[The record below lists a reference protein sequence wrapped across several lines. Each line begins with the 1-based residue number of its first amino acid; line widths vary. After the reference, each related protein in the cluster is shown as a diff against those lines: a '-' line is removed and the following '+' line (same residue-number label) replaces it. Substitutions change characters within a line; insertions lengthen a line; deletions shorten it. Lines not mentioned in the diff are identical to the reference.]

1 VSAAPPLGGGGGP
14 HRPRRRLR
22 ALPLW
27 SVRNRLVLLFFA
39 ITAAAVGFVYLYVV
53 PQLSSSLTAEK
64 LSRLEAVAEARA
76 ERLGQAME
84 RGIGQSEL
92 RRLVRRL
99 AQKSNARV
107 TVLGVRTGEGGPEP
121 EFVVADS
128 ELERTAVLPSYLP
141 AATAATAG
149 RVASGVERIG
159 GERFGESAVALPDS
173 ENPRWVAVL
182 STPLGDVDDNVDL
195 IRRQILI
202 AGAIAIAAATLIGYF
217 AAGAHSRRL
226 RRLEDAAE
234 QVAEGNF
241 SVPIPVDSRDEVGQ
255 LAITFDEMQKRLA
268 RLDDA
273 RKEFIAN
280 ASHELRTPIFSL
292 GGFVELLEDEDP
304 DPEARREFVRNM
316 REQVDRLGKLATDLL
331 ELSKLDAGALE
342 LRATPVDL
350 GHLASQVAEEFR
362 PVAEREGSPITVESP
377 AGPIARGDPDRIGQ
391 ILRILIDNA
400 LTHTPEGTPVTVTTQ
415 ISDRGTADV
424 VVRDHGPGID
434 SEAEARVFDRFYT
447 GDSVGGTGL
456 GLAIARELA
465 MRMNGGLGLVPSRQG
480 TAFRLSLP
488 AAKAVAGSGASA

>member
-1 VSAAPPLGGGGGP
+1 MTTAPPPLGGGG
-14 HRPRRRLR
+14 RPRRRLR
-22 ALPLW
+22 ALPLN

-53 PQLSSSLTAEK
+53 PQLTSSLTAEK
-64 LSRLEAVAEARA
+64 LSRLEAVGVARSQ
-76 ERLGQAME
+76 RLGQAMQ
-84 RGIGQSEL
+84 RDIGQAEL

-107 TVLGVRTGEGGPEP
+107 TVLGVRPGESGLEP
-121 EFVVADS
+121 TFVVADS

-141 AATAATAG
+141 ASTAVAAG
-149 RVASGVERIG
+149 RVASGVERIA
-159 GERFGESAVALPDS
+159 GERVGETAVPLSDGGR
-173 ENPRWVAVL
+173 PRWVAVL
-182 STPLGDVDDNVDL
+182 SSPLGDVDDNVDL

-255 LAITFDEMQKRLA
+255 LAITFDGMQKRLA
-268 RLDDA
+268 RLDSA

-292 GGFVELLEDEDP
+292 GGFVELLETEDP
-304 DPEARREFVRNM
+304 DPAARREFVRNM

-342 LRATPVDL
+342 LRETPVDL
-350 GHLASQVAEEFR
+350 GRLAAQVAEEFR
-362 PVAEREGSPITVESP
+362 PVAERHGSPVEVAPS
-377 AGPIARGDPDRIGQ
+377 GGTIARGDPDRIGQ

-400 LTHTPEGTPVTVTTQ
+400 LSHTPERTPVKVTTEA
-415 ISDRGTADV
+415 SERGTVDV
-424 VVRDHGPGID
+424 IVHDDGPGID
-434 SEAEARVFDRFYT
+434 AQTEARIFDRFYT

-465 MRMNGGLGLVPSRQG
+465 LRMNGTLVLTRTTRG
-480 TAFRLSLP
+480 TAFKLSLP
-488 AAKAVAGSGASA
+488 AAGATAATGSGASA